1 MLSSSLAVASS
12 PVEEQLAM
20 SPAPTSRAG
29 GSAVTC
35 PVGVIHVLPGENG
48 LWSSVHV
55 VSSSSAARA
64 GTLARRPRRDRGFIR
79 KGLWR
84 RGVKAIGSD
93 HSCGQVLCQ
102 GVALPQQTETHLR
115 ACFCWNRTGQG
126 GGGGCGPA
134 TTLLNPGWASRG
146 DACLAA
152 RQGVR
157 TLSGSYRCP
166 SR

>member
-64 GTLARRPRRDRGFIR
+64 GTLARRPRRDRRFIR
-79 KGLWR
+79 KGPWR

-93 HSCGQVLCQ
+93 HPVVKSCARVLRCRDRRNPFE
-102 GVALPQQTETHLR
+102 GMLLLESDWTGRGWRVWFCNYASESSLR
-115 ACFCWNRTGQG
+115 QPWSS
-126 GGGGCGPA
+126 
-134 TTLLNPGWASRG
+134 PGRYVVPPLRHA
-146 DACLAA
+146 
-152 RQGVR
+152 
-157 TLSGSYRCP
+157 
-166 SR
+166 